1 MKHREPAAY
10 AIPRFAVTRP
20 VTVLMILLAILVVG
34 VISYSRIAIS
44 MFPEGHEATSL
55 SISVSYPNATPS
67 DIEQKI
73 TRKIEDIL
81 GTVPNVSRL
90 YSYSSSGIS
99 YVRVQFHSGTDIKD
113 AYATISDRMDR
124 VKPDLPE
131 DVDRIS
137 VRRWD
142 QNDAPIMSLVAA
154 VPPDMDNAAYRID
167 NFVSPALQRIEG
179 VGNVSVWGIQSR
191 TIEITLIDERLRS
204 HGVNVSSMLGNLRNQ
219 NVALSGGYVVEGG
232 RKIYVR
238 SLGRFDSAEGIGEL
252 IIDPERRLRLRDVAD
267 VGLRVPRREWA
278 FRVDGKPAI
287 GIEITRDSTGNIE
300 QISREVRATLDE
312 LSALP
317 QLDGIRFNV
326 FWDQGDFVR
335 QAIDNLKDT
344 GLWGGLFAAIIIY
357 VFLRAPRM
365 TGILTL
371 AIPLSLLC
379 TLIALFFMGWSLN
392 MATMMGLMLSVGMV
406 IDNSIV
412 IVENIYRR
420 RQEGQEATAASIVGA
435 GEVGLAVLMS
445 TLTSIVVF
453 LPLILM
459 GGRGDFAF
467 WMVRIGVPVIVG
479 LLASLFIA
487 LIFVPVAAQRLSRG
501 SQHRELRVV
510 EWARR
515 HYLRALGWVLTHR
528 LDAVLI
534 VAAALATLPIPLD
547 KVERPRGDFGRPGG
561 PSENALRLYFDLP
574 TGGTIEDAE
583 AFFIRF
589 ESYILENAERYDFA
603 RIETRF
609 RYDNGRIQITF
620 KEDPNTQWYA
630 SVWNSLLIAMDV
642 RQPRKDPVE
651 IESEIRTAFPLP
663 PGITMRSNQR
673 GTSAPSSDSSLYLA
687 FYGDDTGTLMNLA
700 DEAARRLRTI
710 PGIVSVDTDIER
722 GRNELRVLVDRD
734 RARQLGVS
742 PQEVSGT
749 IRDGMRGMEVGR
761 YYAPDG
767 REMRVT
773 AQLADADRT
782 GLDDVRAMTFRT
794 DNGID
799 VPLES
804 VAALDVG
811 MALGQIRRE
820 SRQTMLSVVARAPR
834 AEASRIF
841 QAVDTAMAGFEMPP
855 GYRWDRGGGGRR
867 DAENAQAMRFS
878 LILAIVFVFL
888 LMGILF
894 ESFVLPLAVIVA
906 VPFALLGVY
915 WTLYVTK
922 TPLDMMASIGIVIL
936 VGIVVNNAIV
946 LVDLTNRLRAE
957 GRSRLDALME
967 AGRHRFRPILM
978 TTMTT
983 ISGLIPMALGNSK
996 MIGMPYAPLGRTIIG
1011 GLLAATV
1018 LTLVIVPLLY
1028 ALLDDL
1034 RTHLRAIAR
1043 SAAST
1048 RSAPAENVLA
1058 AEAPSRAAD

>member
-1 MKHREPAAY
+1 MKRRDPAAF
-10 AIPRFAVTRP
+10 AIPRFSVTRP
-20 VTVLMILLAILVVG
+20 VTVLMILLTILVVG
-34 VISYSRIAIS
+34 VISYTRIPIS
-44 MFPEGHEATSL
+44 MFPEGHQATSL
-55 SISVSYPNATPS
+55 NIYVSYPNASPR
-67 DIEQKI
+67 DVEQKI
-73 TRKIEDIL
+73 TRKIEDIV
-81 GTVPNVSRL
+81 GTVPNIRQVS
-90 YSYSSSGIS
+90 SYSSSGTS
-99 YVRVQFHSGTDIKD
+99 YTRVEFHSGTNIKE
-113 AYATISDRMDR
+113 AYAMLTDRMDR

-142 QNDAPIMSLVAA
+142 QNESPIMSLVAA
-154 VPPDMDNAAYRID
+154 VPPNMDDAFYRIE

-191 TIEITLIDERLRS
+191 TIEITLLDERLRS
-204 HGVNVSSMLGNLRNQ
+204 HGIDVSAMLASLRNQ
-219 NVALSGGYVVEGG
+219 NVALSGGYIMEGEQ
-232 RKIYVR
+232 KIYVR
-238 SLGRFDSAEGIGEL
+238 SLGRFDSAEGIADL
-252 IIDPERRLRLRDVAD
+252 IIDPVRRLRLRDVAD
-267 VGLRVPRREWA
+267 VGLRVPRREWV

-287 GIEITRDSTGNIE
+287 GIEITRESTGNIE
-300 QISREVRATLDE
+300 RISRNVRTTLEELATLPE
-312 LSALP
+312 LN
-317 QLDGIRFNV
+317 GIRFNI
-326 FWDQGDFVR
+326 FSDQGQFVR

-344 GLWGGLFAAIIIY
+344 GLWGGLFAALIIY
-357 VFLRAPRM
+357 TFLRAPRM

-379 TLIALFFMGWSLN
+379 TLVVLFFMGWSLN
-392 MATMMGLMLSVGMV
+392 IATMMGLMLSVGMV
-406 IDNSIV
+406 IDNAIV

-445 TLTSIVVF
+445 TLTSVVVF

-467 WMVRIGVPVIVG
+467 WMLRIGVPVIVA
-479 LLASLFIA
+479 LVASLFIA
-487 LIFVPVAAQRLSRG
+487 LVFVPVAAQRLSRG
-501 SQHRELRVV
+501 HHHRELRAI

-515 HYLRALGWVLTHR
+515 RYVRTLGWVLNHR
-528 LDAVLI
+528 LDAAML
-534 VAAALATLPIPLD
+534 VAAAMLTLPIPLS
-547 KVERPRGDFGRPGG
+547 KVERPRGDFGRGG
-561 PSENALRLYFDLP
+561 GQSDNSMRFFFDLP
-574 TGGTIEDAE
+574 SGGTLEDAE
-583 AFFIRF
+583 AFFGRF
-589 ESYILENAERYDFA
+589 EAFIMENAEKYDFT

-609 RYDNGRIQITF
+609 RYNNGRIQINF
-620 KEDPNTQWYA
+620 KEDPHTQWYA
-630 SVWNSLLIAMDV
+630 SLWNSVLTSLEL
-642 RQPRKDPVE
+642 REPRKDPVK
-651 IESEIRTAFPLP
+651 IEQEIRAAYPLP

-673 GTSAPSSDSSLYLA
+673 GTSAPSGDSSLYLA
-687 FYGDDTGTLMNLA
+687 FYGDDTGTLMDLA
-700 DEAARRLRTI
+700 EEAARRLRTI
-710 PGIVSVDTDIER
+710 PGIVSADTDIER
-722 GRNELRVLVDRD
+722 GGNELRVLIDRD

-749 IRDGMRGMEVGR
+749 IRDSMRGAEVGR
-761 YYAPDG
+761 FYAPDG

-794 DNGID
+794 DSGID

-804 VAALDVG
+804 VASLDVG
-811 MALGQIRRE
+811 RALGQIRRE

-855 GYRWDRGGGGRR
+855 GYRWDRGSSGRGN
-867 DAENAQAMRFS
+867 DSAAAMQFA
-878 LILAIVFVFL
+878 LILAVVFVFL

-915 WTLYVTK
+915 WTLYLTK
-922 TPLDMMASIGIVIL
+922 TPLDMMASIGVVIL

-957 GRSRLDALME
+957 GRNRLDALLE

-978 TTMTT
+978 TTLTT
-983 ISGLIPMALGNSK
+983 VSGLIPMALGNSK
-996 MIGMPYAPLGRTIIG
+996 MIGIPYAPLGRTIIG

-1034 RTHLRAIAR
+1034 RTYMKNVAR
-1043 SAAST
+1043 SAAS
-1048 RSAPAENVLA
+1048 RPSPAATEVM
-1058 AEAPSRAAD
+1058 AADAPPQPSE

>member
-1 MKHREPAAY
+1 MKRRDPAAF
-10 AIPRFAVTRP
+10 AIPRFSVTRP
-20 VTVLMILLAILVVG
+20 VTVLMILLTILVVG
-34 VISYSRIAIS
+34 VISYTRIAIS

-55 SISVSYPNATPS
+55 NIYVSYPNATPR
-67 DIEQKI
+67 DVEQKI
-73 TRKIEDIL
+73 TRKIEDIV
-81 GTVPNVSRL
+81 GTVPNIRRVS
-90 YSYSSSGIS
+90 SYSSSGNS
-99 YVRVQFHSGTDIKD
+99 YVRVEFHSGTNIKE
-113 AYATISDRMDR
+113 AYAMLTDRMDR

-142 QNDAPIMSLVAA
+142 QNESAIMSLVAA
-154 VPPDMDNAAYRID
+154 VPPDMDDAFYRID

-191 TIEITLIDERLRS
+191 TIEITLLDERLRS
-204 HGVNVSSMLGNLRNQ
+204 HGIDVSAMLGSLRNQ
-219 NVALSGGYVVEGG
+219 NVALSGGYVMEGE

-238 SLGRFDSAEGIGEL
+238 SLGRFESSEGIADL
-252 IIDPERRLRLRDVAD
+252 IIDPVRRLRLRDVAD
-267 VGLRVPRREWA
+267 VGLRVPRREWV

-287 GIEITRDSTGNIE
+287 GIEITRESTGNIE
-300 QISREVRATLDE
+300 RISRDVRATLDE
-312 LSALP
+312 LAALP
-317 QLDGIRFNV
+317 QLNGIRFNI
-326 FWDQGDFVR
+326 FSDQGQFVR

-344 GLWGGLFAAIIIY
+344 GLWGGLFAALIIY
-357 VFLRAPRM
+357 SFLRAPRM

-379 TLIALFFMGWSLN
+379 TLIVLFFMGWSLN

-406 IDNSIV
+406 IDNAIV

-467 WMVRIGVPVIVG
+467 WMLRIGVPVIVA
-479 LLASLFIA
+479 LVASLFIA
-487 LIFVPVAAQRLSRG
+487 LVFVPVAAQRLSRG
-501 SQHRELRVV
+501 HHHRELRAV
-510 EWARR
+510 EWARQR
-515 HYLRALGWVLTHR
+515 YLRALGWVLTHR
-528 LDAVLI
+528 LDAAML
-534 VAAALATLPIPLD
+534 VAAAMITLPIPLS
-547 KVERPRGDFGRPGG
+547 KVERPRGDFGRGG
-561 PSENALRLYFDLP
+561 GQSENSMRFFFDLP
-574 TGGTIEDAE
+574 SGGTLEDAE
-583 AFFIRF
+583 AFFGRF
-589 ESYILENAERYDFA
+589 EAFIMQNAEKYDFS

-609 RYDNGRIQITF
+609 RYNNGRIQINF
-620 KEDPNTQWYA
+620 KEDPRTQWYD
-630 SVWNSLLIAMDV
+630 SLWNSILTSLEL
-642 RQPRKDPVE
+642 REPKKDPVQ
-651 IESEIRTAFPLP
+651 IEQEIRAAYPLP

-673 GTSAPSSDSSLYLA
+673 GTSAPSGDSSLYLA
-687 FYGDDTGTLMNLA
+687 FYGDDTGTLMDLA
-700 DEAARRLRTI
+700 EEAARRLRTI

-722 GRNELRVLVDRD
+722 GGNELRVLVDRD

-749 IRDGMRGMEVGR
+749 IRDSMRGAEVGR
-761 YYAPDG
+761 FYAPDG

-794 DNGID
+794 DSGIE

-804 VAALDVG
+804 VASLDVG
-811 MALGQIRRE
+811 RALGQIRRE

-834 AEASRIF
+834 AESGRIF

-855 GYRWDRGGGGRR
+855 GYRWDRGSSGRGN
-867 DAENAQAMRFS
+867 DSGAAMQFA

-915 WTLYVTK
+915 WTLYLTK
-922 TPLDMMASIGIVIL
+922 TPLDMMASIGVVIL

-957 GRSRLDALME
+957 GRNRFEALLE

-978 TTMTT
+978 TTLTT
-983 ISGLIPMALGNSK
+983 IGGLIPMALGNSK
-996 MIGMPYAPLGRTIIG
+996 MIGIPYAPLGRTIIG

-1028 ALLDDL
+1028 SLLDDL
-1034 RTHLRAIAR
+1034 RTYMKTIAR
-1043 SAAST
+1043 SAAS
-1048 RSAPAENVLA
+1048 RPSPAASEVMAADAPART
-1058 AEAPSRAAD
+1058 AE